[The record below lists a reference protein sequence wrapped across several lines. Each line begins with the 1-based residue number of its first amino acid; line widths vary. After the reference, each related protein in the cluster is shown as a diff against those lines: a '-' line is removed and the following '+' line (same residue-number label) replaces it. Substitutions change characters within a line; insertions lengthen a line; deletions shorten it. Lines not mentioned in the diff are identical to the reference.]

1 MFGQKVNLTL
11 SAFPFHHCYYKHP
24 LSRRVSA
31 VSDIVQLFRETPT
44 KYSSMKENT
53 NRVHKTKRIFTFSCT
68 SDDQF
73 WYDPTSSLIS
83 YNTSH
88 VPFFLKFFFLFAFFF
103 FYISWNSKLISEIA
117 LRHII
122 SLLVI
127 CYTQILF
134 SRSNFSAS

>member
-1 MFGQKVNLTL
+1 MIGQKVNLTI
-11 SAFPFHHCYYKHP
+11 SAFPFHHCYYKPP

-83 YNTSH
+83 YHTSH
-88 VPFFLKFFFLFAFFF
+88 VPFFLKFFFLC
-103 FYISWNSKLISEIA
+103 ISWNSKLISEIA